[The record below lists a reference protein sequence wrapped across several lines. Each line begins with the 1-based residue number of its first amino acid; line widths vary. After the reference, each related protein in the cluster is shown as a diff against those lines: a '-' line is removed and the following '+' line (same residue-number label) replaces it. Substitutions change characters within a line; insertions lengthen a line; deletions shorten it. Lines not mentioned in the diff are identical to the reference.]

1 MKNLFTSVIA
11 AITLVF
17 SGTTQAQTKSSKL
30 ENSLLWEV
38 SGNGLAKP
46 SYLYGTIHMICS
58 GDYFLSEK
66 TKKAF
71 EASDK
76 LVLEVNFSDP
86 KETSEMQQ
94 LAMGKEPLSKI
105 LSAEELS
112 KLDAILKRTSGMT
125 VQQVDSFNL
134 MTVMSLVIMK
144 SFGCA
149 DMKFYEM
156 EFIEQAKKRNIE
168 VSGLE
173 TIKSQFAIL
182 ENAYSND
189 KIITMLEEST
199 PEEMT
204 KLVTAYKSENLN
216 DLYLITNDKRFTSEK
231 TRKIIL
237 DDRNVN
243 WVQQIPA
250 MIKKESV
257 FFAVGAGHL
266 VGEEGVINLLR
277 KAGYKVKPVM
287 K

>member
-11 AITLVF
+11 AITIVF
-17 SGTTQAQTKSSKL
+17 SGTTQAQTKSPKL

-94 LAMGKEPLSKI
+94 LAMGKEPLSKT

-144 SFGCA
+144 SFGCP